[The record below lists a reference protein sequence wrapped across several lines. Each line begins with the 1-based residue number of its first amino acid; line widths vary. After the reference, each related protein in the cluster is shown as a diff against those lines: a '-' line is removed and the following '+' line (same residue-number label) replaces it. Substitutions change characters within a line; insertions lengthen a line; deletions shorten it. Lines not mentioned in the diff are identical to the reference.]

1 MSTAPIKVAIIG
13 LDTSHSVELPKLMAD
28 PKIEPEYRVAGM
40 IPTRCLRFDTPFQKK
55 EGLDA
60 RQAYLESI
68 GVMVTEDFDTAV
80 ADCDAILL
88 EINDASYHLEYFEKC
103 APLGK
108 PIFLDKPFADTL
120 ANARKIRAIAEK
132 YNTNYFT
139 CSCLRFCPEIQAAKA
154 KCPAPREA
162 VIWGPLGTAPAG
174 SSIVWYGVHA
184 TEMAEFVMGQ
194 GATTVELNEHGNGY
208 MAVVNYAD
216 GRRAMISLNRDNYQY
231 GGVLRD
237 LQNDAVC
244 FNEPIVERFYR
255 PMLLKIEQFFRDGKA
270 PVEISDSFEIMALLE
285 AMDKASVT
293 GKVQAVYSK

>member
-1 MSTAPIKVAIIG
+1 MSNAPIKVAIVG
-13 LDTSHSVELPKLMAD
+13 LDTSHSVELPKLMVD
-28 PKIEPEYRVAGM
+28 PKVEPESRVPGLF
-40 IPTRCLRFDTPFQKK
+40 PTRCLRFETPFQKK

-80 ADCDAILL
+80 ADCDAILI
-88 EINDASYHLEYFEKC
+88 EINDASRHLEYFEKC

-120 ANARKIRAIAEK
+120 ENARKIRAIAAK
-132 YNTNYFT
+132 YNVNYFT
-139 CSCLRFCPEIQAAKA
+139 CSCLRFCPNIQEAKA

-162 VIWGPLGTAPAG
+162 VIWGPMGIAAAG

-184 TEMAEFVMGQ
+184 TEMAEFIMGP
-194 GATTVELNEHGNGY
+194 GATTISLNEHGNGY
-208 MAVVNYAD
+208 MAVVGYAD
-216 GRRAMISLNRDNYQY
+216 GRRAMISLNTDNWQY

-244 FNEPIVERFYR
+244 FNEPILERFYR
-255 PMLLKIEQFFRDGKA
+255 PMLVKIEQFFRDGKA
-270 PVEISDSFEIMALLE
+270 PVENQESFEVMAILD
-285 AMDKASVT
+285 AMDKASRS
-293 GKVQAVYSK
+293 GKVQAIYNK